1 MSTQNNINEIAKVIQ
16 KAMTA
21 QEAASRGLVPQSG
34 NTDKPGRWIKDP
46 KASPEQAASSATERR
61 AIKEAGNAEF
71 RARDKM
77 YKNPDSKESQNAYK
91 NAVSVLARKDPSR
104 VRMLARNT
112 AERNRKYGQKESYAD
127 KVLMSTAVKLA
138 TAKESKRRYYTSRTA
153 GEIAQA
159 LPKTEESYNDLNA
172 KYKASTKA
180 LKAANKNPK
189 SNPADRAELRVERK
203 NLKDA
208 QDIIA
213 SRLFEQATK
222 DGNRK
227 EVVKWIKALGG
238 DGFTY

>member
-127 KVLMSTAVKLA
+127 K
-138 TAKESKRRYYTSRTA
+138 
-153 GEIAQA
+153 I
-159 LPKTEESYNDLNA
+159 
-172 KYKASTKA
+172 
-180 LKAANKNPK
+180 
-189 SNPADRAELRVERK
+189 
-203 NLKDA
+203 
-208 QDIIA
+208 
-213 SRLFEQATK
+213 
-222 DGNRK
+222 GNSEGK
-227 EVVKWIKALGG
+227 
-238 DGFTY
+238 